1 MNAIDVDHLSK
12 HFGALVALN
21 DISFS
26 VANGETFGFLGPNGA
41 GKTTTIRILTGI
53 SPPTGGTA
61 TVFGKDIVT
70 GNHGSPENNGD
81 RA

>member
-1 MNAIDVDHLSK
+1 MHAIEVDHLSK
-12 HFGALVALN
+12 HFGTLVALN

-26 VANGETFGFLGPNGA
+26 VNEGETFGFLGPNGA
-41 GKTTTIRILTGI
+41 GKTTTIRLLTGI

-61 TVFGKDIVT
+61 TIFGKDIVT
-70 GNHGSPENNGD
+70 GNDCSPQTDGD